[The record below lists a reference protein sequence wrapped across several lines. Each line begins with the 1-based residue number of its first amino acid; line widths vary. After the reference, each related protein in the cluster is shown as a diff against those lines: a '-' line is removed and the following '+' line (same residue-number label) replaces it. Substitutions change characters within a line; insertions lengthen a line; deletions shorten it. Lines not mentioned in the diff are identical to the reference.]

1 MASKTINV
9 PLLKEICEIEGAP
22 GFEQP
27 IRELVIREVSP
38 LVDRVEVDNMGNV
51 IAIKKGRSG
60 DKKIMLT
67 AHMDEIG
74 FIVKHIDDKG
84 FIKFHTLGGFDPKTL
99 TAQRVKIHG
108 SKDIIGVM
116 GSKPIHL
123 MTPEERNKN
132 PRIDDYFIDTGM
144 SKEELEKHISIGDPI
159 TRDRELIE
167 MGNCVNCKS
176 LDNRVSV
183 FIQIEMLR
191 EMEEIPPYDVYAV
204 FTVQEEIGIR
214 GASTA
219 SLAIQPDFGFCIDTT
234 IAFDVPG
241 SNASNQVTALG
252 EGVGIKIMDSSVVCD
267 YRMVAY
273 MKQVANTQKIKWQ
286 PEILTAGGTDS
297 AGMQRM
303 TAGGAIVGAVSIPTR
318 HIHQVIEMAHKED
331 IRGTIELLK
340 ACVGG
345 VDSYDWTH
353 KRRYS

>member
-1 MASKTINV
+1 MSNKKINV
-9 PLLKEICEIEGAP
+9 SLLKEICEVEGAP

-27 IRELVIREVSP
+27 IREVVLREVTP
-38 LVDRVEVDNMGNV
+38 LVDKVEVDNMGNV
-51 IAIKKGRSG
+51 VAIKKGRSS
-60 DKKIMLT
+60 DKKVMLA

-74 FIVKHIDDKG
+74 FIVKYIDDNG

-123 MTPEERNKN
+123 MTPEERNKT

-144 SKEELEKHISIGDPI
+144 SKEEVEKHITIGDPI

-167 MGNCVNCKS
+167 MGDCVNCKS
-176 LDNRVSV
+176 IDNRVSV

-214 GASTA
+214 GASVA
-219 SLAIQPDFGFCIDTT
+219 ALAIQPDFGICIDTT

-241 SNASNQVTALG
+241 SSAADQVTALG
-252 EGVGIKIMDSSVVCD
+252 GGVAIKIMDSSVVCD
-267 YRMVAY
+267 YRMVSY
-273 MKQVANTQKIKWQ
+273 MKQQAKAQEIKWQ

-303 TAGGAIVGAVSIPTR
+303 TAGSAIVGAVSIPTR

-331 IRGTIELLK
+331 IRATIELLK
-340 ACVGG
+340 TCVGSL
-345 VDSYDWTH
+345 DSYDWAH
-353 KRRYS
+353 KRRY

>member
-1 MASKTINV
+1 MSNQNINV
-9 PLLKEICEIEGAP
+9 SLLKEICEVEGAP

-27 IRELVIREVSP
+27 IREVILREVTP
-38 LVDRVEVDNMGNV
+38 LVDKVEVDNMGNV
-51 IAIKKGRSG
+51 IAIKKGRSS

-74 FIVKHIDDKG
+74 FIVKHIDDNG

-99 TAQRVKIHG
+99 TAQRVKVHG
-108 SKDIIGVM
+108 SKDLIGVM
-116 GSKPIHL
+116 GSKPVHL
-123 MTPEERNKN
+123 MTPEERNKK
-132 PRIDDYFIDTGM
+132 PRIEDYFIDMGM
-144 SKEELEKHISIGDPI
+144 NKEEVEKYITIGDPI
-159 TRDRELIE
+159 TRERELIE
-167 MGNCVNCKS
+167 MGDCVNCKS
-176 LDNRVSV
+176 IDNRVSV

-191 EMEEIPPYDVYAV
+191 ELTEVPAYDTFAV

-241 SNASNQVTALG
+241 SSAAEQVTALG
-252 EGVGIKIMDSSVVCD
+252 GGVGIKIMDSSVICD

-273 MKQVANTQKIKWQ
+273 MKEQAKSNDIKWQ

-303 TAGGAIVGAVSIPTR
+303 TAGGSIVGAVSIPTR

-331 IRGTIELLK
+331 IRATIELLK
-340 ACVGG
+340 VCINH
-345 VDSYDWTH
+345 VDGHDWAH
-353 KRRYS
+353 KRRY